1 MSTNILEVENLR
13 MYYKTKEGYVRAVD
27 DVSFDLSK
35 GDFLGI
41 AGESASGKTS
51 LAMTIMRLLP
61 TNAEIKSGKILLDGM
76 DILSMK
82 ESELRK
88 IRWTK
93 ISLVPQGSMNSLN
106 PVFNIGSQIVEGIV
120 EHKLMD
126 KKAAW
131 KRAEELLELVGI
143 ERNRIKSYPH
153 ELSGGMKQRVA
164 IAMALSN
171 NPDIVIL
178 DEPTTALDVIVQANI
193 MNLLRDL
200 KSKLNMTMIL
210 VTHDLSII
218 ADLCNK
224 VIIYYAGKIAEMGS
238 SLSVYSKPLHP
249 YTQGLLASFPNIR
262 AKRQKLSYIPGT
274 PPNLINP
281 PKGCRFHPRCP
292 FAFERCRVEEPQ
304 LREIEP
310 GHYVACHLY

>member
-1 MSTNILEVENLR
+1 MSTRILDVENLR
-13 MYYKTKEGYVRAVD
+13 MYYKTKEGYVKAVD
-27 DVSFDLSK
+27 DVSFKIEK

-51 LAMTIMRLLP
+51 LAMTILKLLP
-61 TNAEIKSGKILLDGM
+61 PNAEIKSGRILIDGI
-76 DILSMK
+76 DITNMK
-82 ESELRK
+82 ESELRD

-93 ISLVPQGSMNSLN
+93 ISLVPQGSMNALN
-106 PVFNIGSQIVEGIV
+106 PVFTIGGQIVEGIV
-120 EHKLMD
+120 EHKIMS
-126 KKAAW
+126 KKDAW

-143 ERNRIKSYPH
+143 DKARVKSYPH

-171 NPDIVIL
+171 NPDVVLL

-200 KSKLNMTMIL
+200 QAKLKMTMIL
-210 VTHDLSII
+210 ITHDLSII

-224 VIIYYAGKIAEMGS
+224 VIIYYAGKIAEMGD
-238 SLSVYSKPLHP
+238 SLSVYTKPLHP

-274 PPNLINP
+274 PPNLVNP

-292 FAFERCRVEEPQ
+292 FAFERCRIEEPQ

-310 GHYVACHLY
+310 GHFVACHLY

>member
-1 MSTNILEVENLR
+1 MSTNVLEVENLR

-238 SLSVYSKPLHP
+238 ILSVYSKPLHP

>member
-238 SLSVYSKPLHP
+238 ILSVYSKPLHP